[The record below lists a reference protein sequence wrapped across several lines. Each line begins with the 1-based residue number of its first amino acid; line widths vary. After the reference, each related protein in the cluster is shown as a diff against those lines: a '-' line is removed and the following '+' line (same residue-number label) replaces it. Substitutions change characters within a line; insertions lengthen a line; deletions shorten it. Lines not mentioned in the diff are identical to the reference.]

1 MSAAVSPAPPLKL
14 PSLAAIGS
22 FDGTADAGRWLEEV
36 GWAFKL
42 VNDGLDADAST
53 LVRAIN
59 MSLER
64 DAATFVDSS
73 EVLRH
78 IVQQAHQGLATPSDL
93 VTFQRYLKDRYR
105 PTVVDIKPDFFI
117 SVELQQDYDEPLA
130 AYHSRVVNT
139 LQRAGGRDKPLSN
152 AEPLTSLETNTLR
165 DYINRFVRGLYDKSI
180 MQEAISFHKRNL
192 RVTRVS
198 AGDVG
203 LHAMDSARSLDDFN
217 GGLQAISAD

>member
-22 FDGTADAGRWLEEV
+22 FDGTADAGRWLEKV

-93 VTFQRYLKDRYR
+93 VTFQRYLKDRSR

-117 SVELQQDYDEPLA
+117 SVELQQDYDDSMSLWRPITLGSLTPFREP
-130 AYHSRVVNT
+130 VDV
-139 LQRAGGRDKPLSN
+139 
-152 AEPLTSLETNTLR
+152 TSL
-165 DYINRFVRGLYDKSI
+165 SA
-180 MQEAISFHKRNL
+180 MRNP
-192 RVTRVS
+192 
-198 AGDVG
+198 
-203 LHAMDSARSLDDFN
+203 
-217 GGLQAISAD
+217 

>member
-22 FDGTADAGRWLEEV
+22 FDGTADAGRWLEKV

-42 VNDGLDADAST
+42 NDGLDADAST
-53 LVRAIN
+53 LVRVIN

-93 VTFQRYLKDRYR
+93 VTFQR
-105 PTVVDIKPDFFI
+105 
-117 SVELQQDYDEPLA
+117 VELQQDYDEPLA

-152 AEPLTSLETNTLR
+152 AEPLTSLEINTLR